1 MDHAVPNRFLTGE
14 QYLIRDKTVK
24 LEKKERLIHLH
35 SLTCY
40 IKSAQYRH
48 YLFYQIIQ
56 AQIMTHFV
64 MLDRVQQ
71 NEDSIIINK
80 LRHALD

>member
-1 MDHAVPNRFLTGE
+1 M
-14 QYLIRDKTVK
+14 
-24 LEKKERLIHLH
+24 IHNPKICQVNHLPVH
-35 SLTCY
+35 QTQ
-40 IKSAQYRH
+40 IQKH
-48 YLFYQIIQ
+48 HLFYQIIQ